1 MLFSCGEREVGGG
14 GEALG
19 EGLFVVGKVGPR
31 LERRITA
38 RAGVAGES
46 FVIIAA
52 YHFGTLATENTE
64 NTEK

>member
-1 MLFSCGEREVGGG
+1 MLFSCLESEVGGG

-19 EGLFVVGKVGPR
+19 EGLLVLGKVGPR
-31 LERRITA
+31 LERRIAA
-38 RAGVAGES
+38 RAGAAGES
-46 FVIIAA
+46 FAIIAA